1 MFLIWTSI
9 FTWSRTFYG
18 LHFYPCDIF
27 TLYDLVADHGHNSCL
42 WSPGECPR
50 KKSFL
55 EKVLAVLTTY
65 INFIFSVQSSG
76 SRIPLLKFIPLW
88 ILRESST
95 IPILLTALLRPDVK
109 WIGSAKYKYEFHS
122 LFYTDC
128 FFRIGFG
135 GKAEKIKTC
144 QNDDLQ

>member
-1 MFLIWTSI
+1 MVSRLVSSRKNKAFLRKIWQFLTS
-9 FTWSRTFYG
+9 
-18 LHFYPCDIF
+18 
-27 TLYDLVADHGHNSCL
+27 
-42 WSPGECPR
+42 
-50 KKSFL
+50 
-55 EKVLAVLTTY
+55 Y
-65 INFIFSVQSSG
+65 INLIFFVQSSG

-109 WIGSAKYKYEFHS
+109 WIGSAKYKYELHRLSSYS
-122 LFYTDC
+122 L